1 MAYMSEEGYKQLIE
15 DETDLPKAHSA
26 HGGGDRGKPPGPER
40 QAAGGG
46 EAQAPGKAGL
56 SGQTVG
62 YQGETE

>member
-1 MAYMSEEGYKQLIE
+1 MAALAALAAEEW
-15 DETDLPKAHSA
+15 PRA
-26 HGGGDRGKPPGPER
+26 HGGGDRGKSPGPER

-46 EAQAPGKAGL
+46 EAQAPGREGL